1 MKKIL
6 AIVLVSM
13 FGFAFG
19 CGPKAPA
26 TEATAPETP
35 AVEAPAAPEEAAVPA
50 EEGAPAAE
58 APAAPEATP

>member
-1 MKKIL
+1 MKKIF

-26 TEATAPETP
+26 AEPPATP
-35 AVEAPAAPEEAAVPA
+35 AVEQ
-50 EEGAPAAE
+50 
-58 APAAPEATP
+58 PAAPEAPAAEEAAPAEAPAPEATP

>member
-1 MKKIL
+1 MKKIF

-26 TEATAPETP
+26 TEAPATPETP
-35 AVEAPAAPEEAAVPA
+35 AVEEPAAPE
-50 EEGAPAAE
+50 APAAE
-58 APAAPEATP
+58 EAAPAEAAPEATP